1 MRTGRSSP
9 ASMSS
14 RTDSSF
20 WNEHA
25 SETRPGNASRSV
37 ARTSSGA
44 IDSKSR
50 SGSCGRLATEQ
61 HLLERVAAQAE
72 AQRLERDHLVGRD
85 VAEIHVRAELLDEPR
100 LARLRRRLEDQVAD
114 GDLVGDLVD
123 QAGAHVAVLAEDAGG
138 AALARL
144 GDDLPGAGGELFL
157 DPLDPLVGRVDDVGV
172 LGADLG
178 E

>member
-61 HLLERVAAQAE
+61 HLLERVAAEAE
-72 AQRLERDHLVGRD
+72 AQRLERDHLVGRN
-85 VAEIHVRAELLDEPR
+85 VPEVHVRAELLDEPR
-100 LARLRRRLEDQVAD
+100 LARLRRRLEDEV
-114 GDLVGDLVD
+114 GRFHLVDDLVD
-123 QAGAHVAVLAEDAGG
+123 QTGAHLTGRPVDARRP
-138 AALARL
+138 AL
-144 GDDLPGAGGELFL
+144 
-157 DPLDPLVGRVDDVGV
+157 
-172 LGADLG
+172 
-178 E
+178 